1 MNRIFSA
8 RFALILTVAVAAV
21 ADVAADT
28 VVIDFEGLP
37 DSTVLTS
44 QYPGVTFTNGIVLTA
59 GISLNEFEFPPNSGV
74 NVASDNGGS
83 MSIAFAS
90 PVTSFAGY
98 FTYLEPVTV
107 TAFDA
112 ANDQVAS
119 AASLFSDNLACL
131 AGPPCSG
138 DPGSS
143 PNEFVQVAF
152 AGGISNLTITGD
164 PAGGSFTLDDA
175 TYTTFATTVPE
186 PATSFP
192 ILVGGALAALA
203 RRRRNRFL

>member
-74 NVASDNGGS
+74 NVASDNGGP

-138 DPGSS
+138 DPGEQ
-143 PNEFVQVAF
+143 PKRVC
-152 AGGISNLTITGD
+152 TG
-164 PAGGSFTLDDA
+164 
-175 TYTTFATTVPE
+175 
-186 PATSFP
+186 
-192 ILVGGALAALA
+192 
-203 RRRRNRFL
+203 RFCRWHF